1 MSHATVEMPSC
12 VAPSF
17 SSRSGSL
24 SFSPSTRPGKRRKHI
39 CTAIPR
45 RLWSPRCC
53 RTKAR
58 SAFVSVYLRIN
69 SPSSSG
75 KASNCIRSDEVR
87 ISRRGINLECTENDH
102 FHERNT
108 HLKWLFVV
116 PRASFSHALNVR
128 NIPFLE
134 VSRSS
139 RSITV
144 LQGSHGAILRR

>member
-1 MSHATVEMPSC
+1 MIGQWEKLFGHT
-12 VAPSF
+12 
-17 SSRSGSL
+17 SRKGILRTLRS
-24 SFSPSTRPGKRRKHI
+24 I

-75 KASNCIRSDEVR
+75 KASNCVRWDEVR
-87 ISRRGINLECTENDH
+87 ISRRGIVLECTENDH

-108 HLKWLFVV
+108 HLKWLFAT
-116 PRASFSHALNVR
+116 PRRRFLTLLTYVIFLFLRCPEVALSPR
-128 NIPFLE
+128 G
-134 VSRSS
+134 R
-139 RSITV
+139 
-144 LQGSHGAILRR
+144 QGEGTS